1 MSKSFQEIVEIFNPK
16 KSLDKNMNSKV
27 VNNKNG
33 FNDKTPRMIINKVSD
48 NKNNEKRIVPTF
60 NKSYSNVGIE
70 VPSKRER
77 QETILLAIKNNFNPG
92 QNDKKESFEIN
103 KIQKNEPKNINKSE
117 KKIDDFL
124 LIDKNNL
131 LNVKVES
138 KEKDTMIKLNHLN
151 DVNNFKEED
160 FKIRRYDKNNVNKI
174 GKKSFKLRYIK
185 NKLTSKNNFP
195 LNKEQDNNLDKNRIL
210 RKYKTNFILTV
221 EKSILSFNI
230 KNFKDSYEILKNSDI
245 IKNIAEYGEILL
257 VVSGFDKFLVGEF
270 LAKQKYPNDKKEVL
284 NNFIESINM
293 KISENSF
300 LDSLRFLFSRL
311 ILPKDANLILE
322 IMDKFSVNFFDVNKE
337 DEKFVET
344 FKSSDKIYLLVS
356 TILALNTMFTRK
368 YIKIKNVI
376 KKEEFIKMNG
386 ELSKDFLEKLYDE
399 LKKNPISMAD
409 DYNELIYKKLASF
422 IKDDNRKDKKEDKEK
437 LSSQLEFKLN
447 NSNIEEKSKENVN
460 MANHKS
466 FENENKNSIGEETID
481 DEDDDNFNLKL
492 NLDNLK
498 EEDKIILNTPQKL
511 YKITGTKK
519 SDLREYVL
527 SDDFTKIY
535 YLKKPKKYLFIS
547 KLEKVFNGSD
557 HNHNSNIKKYLK
569 GHPSEEAFK
578 GNFVSLIFQKKQL
591 DLMSDDLDSVLKW
604 YKAIKNLLDL
614 YGNNNKKITNIT
626 NIDKFESE
634 IRELTQNIW
643 NIVVNKWSIY
653 GTYLIMKLMERN
665 KFTYFVTKE
674 SHSLD
679 YITKLSYK
687 NTKSFLKSVDV
698 KITKEKGIEYND
710 FINLYYIGLPNSL
723 RKSIWSILIGNPCGI
738 NESTYM
744 HVKKKIQKINFKDLD
759 LKNPDNKV
767 YSSDNLSNK
776 IIKDIIEVNNLFF
789 KEEQNKEIN
798 KNLLMTKIF
807 NIARSFFIF
816 REDIS
821 YNKSFISIIYLLIL
835 VFDNEAET
843 FSNLVNLICSNIFPI
858 FIGDENEL
866 KIYTEFFNDLF
877 EKYLPKIAY
886 HFNKMEITPEL
897 YLIPWFEELF
907 TRTFNLNI
915 LYHIFDIF
923 LLNGE
928 YILFQT
934 ALSIIKSLEDELTNL
949 TINEALQTLQ
959 RIPDNISETYFM
971 NTMINFPKIKLEVSA
986 WKSQNDLTIQKS
998 KLFINISI

>member
-16 KSLDKNMNSKV
+16 KSLDKNINSKV
-27 VNNKNG
+27 ANNKNG
-33 FNDKTPRMIINKVSD
+33 FNDKMPRMIINKVSD
-48 NKNNEKRIVPTF
+48 NKNNEKKIVHTF

-70 VPSKRER
+70 VPSTSER
-77 QETILLAIKNNFNPG
+77 QETILLAIKNNFNPA
-92 QNDKKESFEIN
+92 QNDKKKSFE
-103 KIQKNEPKNINKSE
+103 IQKNEPKNINKSE

-174 GKKSFKLRYIK
+174 GKKFFKWRYIN

-210 RKYKTNFILTV
+210 RKYKTDFILTV

-368 YIKIKNVI
+368 DIKIKNVI

-604 YKAIKNLLDL
+604 YKAIKNLPDL

>member
-16 KSLDKNMNSKV
+16 KSLDKNINSKV
-27 VNNKNG
+27 ANNKNG
-33 FNDKTPRMIINKVSD
+33 FNDKMPRMIINKVND
-48 NKNNEKRIVPTF
+48 NKNNEKKIVHTF

-70 VPSKRER
+70 VPSTSER
-77 QETILLAIKNNFNPG
+77 QETILLAIKNNFNPA
-92 QNDKKESFEIN
+92 QNDKKKSFE
-103 KIQKNEPKNINKSE
+103 IQKNEPKNINKSE

-138 KEKDTMIKLNHLN
+138 KEKDTMIKLNYLN

-174 GKKSFKLRYIK
+174 GKKFFKLRYIK

-210 RKYKTNFILTV
+210 RKYKTDFILTV

-368 YIKIKNVI
+368 DIKIKNVI

-422 IKDDNRKDKKEDKEK
+422 IKDDNRKDKKEGKEK

-569 GHPSEEAFK
+569 AHPSEEAFK

-877 EKYLPKIAY
+877 EKYLPKIAK

>member
-174 GKKSFKLRYIK
+174 GKKFFKWRYIS

-210 RKYKTNFILTV
+210 RKYITDFILTV

-368 YIKIKNVI
+368 DIKIKNVI

-422 IKDDNRKDKKEDKEK
+422 IKDDNRKDKKEGKEK

-604 YKAIKNLLDL
+604 YKAIKNLPDL

-744 HVKKKIQKINFKDLD
+744 YVKKKIQKINFKDLD

-877 EKYLPKIAY
+877 EKYLPKIAN